1 VGDHAIIP
9 SSALLKAMIINSAV
23 PMLSARL
30 LTGATV
36 PLGLPPD
43 PIQGHGRVKLDEVLN
58 IRGSRDLYV
67 ADDRVM
73 AEGQE
78 HVWKFT
84 ISGEDARPFKV
95 REPCG
100 PVVYE

>member
-1 VGDHAIIP
+1 MIP
-9 SSALLKAMIINSAV
+9 SAALLKAMLINSAV

-30 LTGATV
+30 STGAAG

-67 ADDRVM
+67 VDDRVM

-78 HVWKFT
+78 HVLKFT
-84 ISGEDARPFKV
+84 INGDDPRPFKV
-95 REPCG
+95 GNRADP
-100 PVVYE
+100 